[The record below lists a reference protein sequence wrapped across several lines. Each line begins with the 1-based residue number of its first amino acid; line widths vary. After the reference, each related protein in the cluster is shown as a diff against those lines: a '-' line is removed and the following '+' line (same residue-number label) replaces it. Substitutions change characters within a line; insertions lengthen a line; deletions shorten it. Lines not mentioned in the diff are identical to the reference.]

1 MELETKKIEIFKTRP
16 SGLIFI
22 KKYALD
28 HFLVK
33 KFDFELTILR
43 YRGYTSMSALSTHRS
58 RLLL

>member
-33 KFDFELTILR
+33 NFDFELTILR
-43 YRGYTSMSALSTHRS
+43 YRGYMSALSTHRS

>member
-16 SGLIFI
+16 SGLTFI

-33 KFDFELTILR
+33 NLILN
-43 YRGYTSMSALSTHRS
+43 
-58 RLLL
+58 